1 MIISTNLGYL
11 GSLYLRAVFTGIQL
25 IPYNYKICKPCH
37 FADGVIRKLY
47 FSKEVLDLSY
57 LILLAQVCR
66 IFVDFRNG
74 SFRLRSSL
82 YRAILTNKFQ
92 PNRFLKNRFLLTGFF
107 SS

>member
-37 FADGVIRKLY
+37 FADGVIRNLY
-47 FSKEVLDLSY
+47 VSKEVLDLSY

-82 YRAILTNKFQ
+82 YRAILTNKF
-92 PNRFLKNRFLLTGFF
+92 
-107 SS
+107 